1 MWMHRS
7 TRRLEYP
14 HSLSYQE
21 TSFTNDLFSAMPALM
36 SKIEE
41 NLQPMKSVLTTSSSV
56 QLKTPFM
63 DPSDSALM
71 AATISS
77 MVASFSSLQVR
88 STTDT
93 SGVGTRKAI
102 PVSFPLRDGITLPS
116 ALAAPVADGMMFC
129 DAQRPPRQS
138 LPPRE
143 GPSTVSCVAVIACT
157 VVIRPS
163 TMPNLS
169 FTTFASG
176 ARQFVVH
183 DAFET
188 TWMSDLYSVW
198 FTPQTNIGTSSFGGA
213 EMITFLQPPPKC
225 SPAFGL
231 SQKTPVDSQT

>member
-1 MWMHRS
+1 MCTQRS
-7 TRRLEYP
+7 TRRFEYP

-36 SKIEE
+36 SKMDE

-63 DPSDSALM
+63 DPSLSALM

-77 MVASFSSLQVR
+77 MVASFSSLHVR

-102 PVSFPLRDGITLPS
+102 PVSLPLSDGMTLPT
-116 ALAAPVADGMMFC
+116 AFAAPVADGMMFC

-138 LPPRE
+138 LPPRD
-143 GPSTVSCVAVIACT
+143 GPSTVSWVAVIACT
-157 VVIRPS
+157 VVISPS
-163 TMPNLS
+163 LIPNLS

-183 DAFET
+183 DALLT
-188 TWMSDLYSVW
+188 TFKSDVW
-198 FTPQTNIGTSSFGGA
+198 FTPITNIGTASFGGA
-213 EMITFLQPPPKC
+213 EIITFLQPPPK
-225 SPAFGL
+225 
-231 SQKTPVDSQT
+231 